1 VKNLSI
7 ICSLATIIGAGFL
20 GCDTANNKANTPIT
34 SNSEI
39 GTKSEISNATIKIDE
54 PATTTAS
61 AASPSK
67 EATAGEATAGE
78 ATVGDSKTEPTH
90 ITVQHCLIGFKGSV
104 PGKPIRRTKEE
115 AKELAT
121 KLLEELK
128 AGADFDEIIRKNT
141 DDSPPGI
148 YKMSNFGIS
157 PDARNEVFARGEMVP
172 AFGNTGFPLQVG
184 EYGLAEFDPKKSKY
198 GWHIVK
204 RVE

>member
-1 VKNLSI
+1 M
-7 ICSLATIIGAGFL
+7 
-20 GCDTANNKANTPIT
+20 PIT
-34 SNSEI
+34 SNSDI
-39 GTKSEISNATIKIDE
+39 ANKSEISSATIKIDE

-78 ATVGDSKTEPTH
+78 ATAGDSKTEPTH